1 MTWDTPH
8 FFFTAFKASFL
19 CWWPWSQAI
28 LTSSPKQA
36 NSNNSLYSQTLA
48 NECGVFYICYI
59 GKKLGDFKNRGNKKK
74 YQYQNRWQVRKSG
87 GVIPSLCSQTA
98 QGKKIFALACFPFK
112 NCLHPIWRARTTRIL
127 AGCGKNKNIV
137 IVLSWNS
144 GTNPLLGRRAVFKNF
159 FMIHRWILL
168 S

>member
-1 MTWDTPH
+1 MHLCFLEDYCSGYWHQLQANTWWCEILH
-8 FFFTAFKASFL
+8 VSFL
-19 CWWPWSQAI
+19 QHSRLLSCAGDPGPRQYWPLRPSKPTAI
-28 LTSSPKQA
+28 THFIVKHWQM
-36 NSNNSLYSQTLA
+36 NV
-48 NECGVFYICYI
+48 GFFYICYI

-127 AGCGKNKNIV
+127 AGHGKNKNIV
-137 IVLSWNS
+137 IVLSWN
-144 GTNPLLGRRAVFKNF
+144 
-159 FMIHRWILL
+159 
-168 S
+168 